1 MAGPDTT
8 KDGLTP
14 EEQLLRIIESDSP
27 ANKQSR
33 HGGVG
38 TAAQQNPAV
47 STDAT
52 LIEGLQI
59 KESPRTGLVKSL
71 GAVLGR
77 SLAGRSALKVVNRL
91 LMVALLGLA
100 GYLAWDVSGTGQGNA
115 AQIPNTGGEI
125 VVPDIP
131 AQPPIDEVIK
141 EVDRRN
147 IFRPVEVKI
156 IETATGPTTPT
167 ATATGPTVVEVK
179 SPLTEII
186 KNFRLIGIMWS
197 AEKPVAIIEDKSLNN
212 QTHCVAK
219 DEEIFSR
226 DQANATREVK
236 IIIKEIAKDKV
247 ILQFE
252 DEEKELRGET
262 KW

>member
-1 MAGPDTT
+1 MANPDTN

-14 EEQLLRIIESDSP
+14 EEQLLRIIESDSKP
-27 ANKQSR
+27 A
-33 HGGVG
+33 
-38 TAAQQNPAV
+38 PAV

-52 LIEGLQI
+52 LIEGVQI
-59 KESPRTGLVKSL
+59 KESPRTGLIKSL
-71 GAVLGR
+71 GAALGR
-77 SLAGRSALKVVNRL
+77 PFAGRSPLKVVNRL
-91 LMVALLGLA
+91 LAAMLLGLA

-115 AQIPNTGGEI
+115 AQIPNPGGEI

-147 IFRPVEVKI
+147 IFRPVEAKP

-167 ATATGPTVVEVK
+167 GITTGPAPVEVK
-179 SPLTEII
+179 SALAEII
-186 KNFRLIGIMWS
+186 KNFRLVGIMWS

-252 DEEKELRGET
+252 GEEKELRGDV